1 MLDKSKPNACATSQ
15 NAQQVRT
22 TRVRGVSTP
31 PQIKTLTITRSFRT
45 SNFTPLDVGSYCER
59 YNKGPTRNCPCLRAL
74 VSSRNV
80 LLSVSLYIC
89 VTGSPRRPAR
99 LAARQED
106 TLYHNVSLTRDSEV
120 ARAPRSASPP
130 FGNQRPNACMRVLV
144 DAGSPKSPKG
154 TTFASLPHSPARMTA
169 HGAGIPHNN
178 YSTTL
183 LCTYFNRLLTP
194 GLILL

>member
-1 MLDKSKPNACATSQ
+1 MCSIYNQAKPKPKHQNANACATSQ

-31 PQIKTLTITRSFRT
+31 PQIKTLLTITRSFRT

-130 FGNQRPNACMRVLV
+130 FGNQRPNACMRMLV
-144 DAGSPKSPKG
+144 DLQSLQSPPQRDHLCLSP
-154 TTFASLPHSPARMTA
+154 TQS
-169 HGAGIPHNN
+169 
-178 YSTTL
+178 
-183 LCTYFNRLLTP
+183 CTQFRLRVSVSGGP
-194 GLILL
+194 